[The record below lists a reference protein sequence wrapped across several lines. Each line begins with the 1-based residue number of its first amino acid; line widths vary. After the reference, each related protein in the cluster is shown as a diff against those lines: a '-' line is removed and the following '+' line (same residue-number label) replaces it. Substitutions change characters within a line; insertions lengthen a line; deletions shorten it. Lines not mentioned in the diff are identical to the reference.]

1 MAALGSSWQ
10 ACPVAKPATAQRADP
25 PHECINVPMRAVC
38 MNIIGG
44 RPMHVV
50 ALVRCS
56 DWHASYRVPLR
67 AKVGSRH

>member
-44 RPMHVV
+44 RPMHLLHWCDAATGMQVI
-50 ALVRCS
+50 
-56 DWHASYRVPLR
+56 
-67 AKVGSRH
+67 GS